1 MILSPN
7 QPWNITFFQSDIW
20 TATITGSLTHRC
32 QLTGVAGDSFI
43 LRPMYKKHFFL
54 TEKNWQGVGEH
65 WDKALEQFKRKKCY
79 AKKNVSTMKKML
91 GAAFFFVGGHKLT
104 HTFFPHQ
111 EQHEAGAQ
119 EKNPKNTTWTRAP
132 TLSEITQSAF
142 LRVTRRLLK
151 RVMLATVQNL
161 WCGSYSE

>member
-1 MILSPN
+1 
-7 QPWNITFFQSDIW
+7 
-20 TATITGSLTHRC
+20 
-32 QLTGVAGDSFI
+32 
-43 LRPMYKKHFFL
+43 
-54 TEKNWQGVGEH
+54 
-65 WDKALEQFKRKKCY
+65 
-79 AKKNVSTMKKML
+79 MKKML

-111 EQHEAGAQ
+111 EQNEAGAQ

-132 TLSEITQSAF
+132 TLSEITQSVF

-151 RVMLATVQNL
+151 RVMLATVQNF